1 MSKKK
6 FSVENEDLATVRTS
20 LLNSNLVR
28 KLIMEMSDED
38 FNQVKDNLEKAIEQR
53 NELKDSLAII
63 KKYMDDAG
71 VTAEHGISLEDF
83 YREFGKKLQTG
94 RKNDSGESNKYRYEY
109 NGQIMYWSGQG
120 RRPSVI
126 AEAIKAGGS
135 LDDFLIS
142 QGTSSSCSDYE

>member
-6 FSVENEDLATVRTS
+6 FSVENEDLSTVRTS
-20 LLNSNLVR
+20 LLNFNLVR

-71 VTAEHGISLEDF
+71 VTAEDV

-94 RKNDSGESNKYRYEY
+94 RKNYSGESNKYRYEY

>member
-71 VTAEHGISLEDF
+71 VTAEDV

-94 RKNDSGESNKYRYEY
+94 RKRF
-109 NGQIMYWSGQG
+109 
-120 RRPSVI
+120 RRV
-126 AEAIKAGGS
+126 
-135 LDDFLIS
+135 
-142 QGTSSSCSDYE
+142 

>member
-1 MSKKK
+1 MSGDSGGQSK
-6 FSVENEDLATVRTS
+6 NEDLATVRTS

-71 VTAEHGISLEDF
+71 VTAEDV

>member
-6 FSVENEDLATVRTS
+6 FSVENEDLSIVRTS

-71 VTAEHGISLEDF
+71 VTAEDV

-142 QGTSSSCSDYE
+142 QSTSSSCSDYEWYI

>member
-6 FSVENEDLATVRTS
+6 FSVENEDLSTVRTS

-71 VTAEHGISLEDF
+71 VTAEDV

-94 RKNDSGESNKYRYEY
+94 RKNDSEESNKYRYEY

>member
-6 FSVENEDLATVRTS
+6 FSVENEDLSTVRTS

-71 VTAEHGISLEDF
+71 VTAEDV

-109 NGQIMYWSGQG
+109 NGQIIYWSGQG

>member
-1 MSKKK
+1 KK

-71 VTAEHGISLEDF
+71 VTAEDV

>member
-6 FSVENEDLATVRTS
+6 FSVENEDLSTVRTS

-71 VTAEHGISLEDF
+71 VTAEDV

-94 RKNDSGESNKYRYEY
+94 RKNDSGESNKYKYEY

>member
-71 VTAEHGISLEDF
+71 VTAEDV

-142 QGTSSSCSDYE
+142 QGTSSFCSDYE

>member
-6 FSVENEDLATVRTS
+6 FSVENEDLSTVRTS

-38 FNQVKDNLEKAIEQR
+38 FNQVKDTLEKPIEQR

-71 VTAEHGISLEDF
+71 VTAEDV

>member
-6 FSVENEDLATVRTS
+6 FSVENEDLSTVRTS

-63 KKYMDDAG
+63 KSTWMTQ
-71 VTAEHGISLEDF
+71 V
-83 YREFGKKLQTG
+83 
-94 RKNDSGESNKYRYEY
+94 
-109 NGQIMYWSGQG
+109 
-120 RRPSVI
+120 
-126 AEAIKAGGS
+126 
-135 LDDFLIS
+135 
-142 QGTSSSCSDYE
+142 

>member
-71 VTAEHGISLEDF
+71 VTAEDV

-109 NGQIMYWSGQG
+109 DGQIMYWSGQG

>member
-71 VTAEHGISLEDF
+71 VTAEDV

-120 RRPSVI
+120 RRPNVI

>member
-71 VTAEHGISLEDF
+71 VTAEDV

-142 QGTSSSCSDYE
+142 QDTSSCSDYE

>member
-1 MSKKK
+1 
-6 FSVENEDLATVRTS
+6 VRTS

-71 VTAEHGISLEDF
+71 VTAEDV

>member
-1 MSKKK
+1 

-71 VTAEHGISLEDF
+71 VTAEDV

>member
-71 VTAEHGISLEDF
+71 VTAEDV

-135 LDDFLIS
+135 LDGFLIS

>member
-71 VTAEHGISLEDF
+71 VTAEDV

-94 RKNDSGESNKYRYEY
+94 
-109 NGQIMYWSGQG
+109 
-120 RRPSVI
+120 
-126 AEAIKAGGS
+126 
-135 LDDFLIS
+135 
-142 QGTSSSCSDYE
+142 

>member
-6 FSVENEDLATVRTS
+6 FSVENEDLSTVRTS
-20 LLNSNLVR
+20 LLNFNLVR

-71 VTAEHGISLEDF
+71 VTAEDV

-142 QGTSSSCSDYE
+142 QEVSSGPDYE

>member
-38 FNQVKDNLEKAIEQR
+38 FNQVKNNLEKAIEQR

-71 VTAEHGISLEDF
+71 VTAEDV

>member
-6 FSVENEDLATVRTS
+6 FSVENEDLSTVRTS

-71 VTAEHGISLEDF
+71 VTAEDV

-135 LDDFLIS
+135 LDDFIIS

>member
-1 MSKKK
+1 KK
-6 FSVENEDLATVRTS
+6 FSVENEDLSTVRTS
-20 LLNSNLVR
+20 LLNFNLVR

-71 VTAEHGISLEDF
+71 VTAEDV

>member
-1 MSKKK
+1 
-6 FSVENEDLATVRTS
+6 
-20 LLNSNLVR
+20 
-28 KLIMEMSDED
+28 MEMSDED

-63 KKYMDDAG
+63 KKYMDEAG
-71 VTAEHGISLEDF
+71 VTAEDV

-109 NGQIMYWSGQG
+109 NGQTMYWSGQG

-126 AEAIKAGGS
+126 AEAIKNGGS

-142 QGTSSSCSDYE
+142 QGTLSSCSDYE

>member
-1 MSKKK
+1 K

-71 VTAEHGISLEDF
+71 VTAEDV

>member
-1 MSKKK
+1 MIWQPEFTDKTLS
-6 FSVENEDLATVRTS
+6 
-20 LLNSNLVR
+20 R
-28 KLIMEMSDED
+28 KPGA
-38 FNQVKDNLEKAIEQR
+38 V
-53 NELKDSLAII
+53 
-63 KKYMDDAG
+63 
-71 VTAEHGISLEDF
+71 
-83 YREFGKKLQTG
+83 QTG

>member
-71 VTAEHGISLEDF
+71 VTAEDV

>member
-6 FSVENEDLATVRTS
+6 FSVENEDLSTVRTS

-71 VTAEHGISLEDF
+71 VTAEDV

-135 LDDFLIS
+135 LDDFRMS

>member
-71 VTAEHGISLEDF
+71 VTAEDV

-120 RRPSVI
+120 RRPNVI

-142 QGTSSSCSDYE
+142 QDTSSCSDYE

>member
-71 VTAEHGISLEDF
+71 VTAEDV

-109 NGQIMYWSGQG
+109 NGQIMYWSGQD

>member
-6 FSVENEDLATVRTS
+6 FSVENEDLSTVRTS

-71 VTAEHGISLEDF
+71 VTAEDV

-126 AEAIKAGGS
+126 AEAIKTGGS

>member
-6 FSVENEDLATVRTS
+6 FSVENEDLPTVRTS
-20 LLNSNLVR
+20 LLNFNLVR

-71 VTAEHGISLEDF
+71 VTAEDV

>member
-53 NELKDSLAII
+53 NELKDFLAII

-71 VTAEHGISLEDF
+71 VTAEDV

>member
-6 FSVENEDLATVRTS
+6 FSVENEDLSTVRTS

-71 VTAEHGISLEDF
+71 VTAEDV

-94 RKNDSGESNKYRYEY
+94 RKNDSGDSNKYRYEY
-109 NGQIMYWSGQG
+109 NGQTMYWSGQG
-120 RRPSVI
+120 RRPNVI

>member
-38 FNQVKDNLEKAIEQR
+38 FNQVKDNLAKAIEQR

-71 VTAEHGISLEDF
+71 VTAEDV

>member
-71 VTAEHGISLEDF
+71 VTAEDV

-94 RKNDSGESNKYRYEY
+94 RKTDSGESNKYRYEY

>member
-6 FSVENEDLATVRTS
+6 FSVENEDLSTVRTS

-71 VTAEHGISLEDF
+71 VTAEDV

-109 NGQIMYWSGQG
+109 NGQIMYWTGQG

>member
-6 FSVENEDLATVRTS
+6 FSVENEDLSTVHTS

-71 VTAEHGISLEDF
+71 VTAEDV

>member
-1 MSKKK
+1 
-6 FSVENEDLATVRTS
+6 EDLATVRTS

-71 VTAEHGISLEDF
+71 VTAEDV